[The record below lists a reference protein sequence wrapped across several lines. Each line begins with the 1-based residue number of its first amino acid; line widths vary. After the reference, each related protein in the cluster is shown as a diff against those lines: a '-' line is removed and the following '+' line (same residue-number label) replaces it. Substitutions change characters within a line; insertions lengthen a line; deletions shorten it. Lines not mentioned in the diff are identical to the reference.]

1 MDTKE
6 NNNQLTSI
14 DQEINRAISTV
25 NELES
30 WVKQLSDEQ
39 GKIRIEKEN
48 PLKDKFSQLHKEVE
62 LLTQA
67 LVELG
72 ILDDS
77 DIK

>member
-1 MDTKE
+1 MSTEE

-72 ILDDS
+72 ILDAN